1 MDSTLNHLLTMTLSS
16 VFQRANNTD
25 GRYRLWVQDGDPSQN
40 SARAKRAMSRA
51 NAVLLSIP
59 ARSPDI
65 NRIEN
70 IFRLVSQ
77 KLRLDALELGIQF
90 ESYKQFE
97 ERVIKTIRRIPVDV
111 INKTILSMDKHM
123 TSIIKHNGGR
133 IKY

>member
-1 MDSTLNHLLTMTLSS
+1 MNHLLTMTLSS

-70 IFRLVSQ
+70 IFRLVS
-77 KLRLDALELGIQF
+77 K
-90 ESYKQFE
+90 
-97 ERVIKTIRRIPVDV
+97 
-111 INKTILSMDKHM
+111 KTILSMDKRM
-123 TSIIKHNGGR
+123 TSIIKRNGAVG
-133 IKY
+133 

>member
-1 MDSTLNHLLTMTLSS
+1 MNHLLTMTLSS

-40 SARAKRAMSRA
+40 SARAKGAMSRA

-65 NRIEN
+65 DRIEN
-70 IFRLVSQ
+70 IFRFLVSK

-111 INKTILSMDKHM
+111 INKTILSMDKRM
-123 TSIIKHNGGR
+123 TSTIKRNGGR

>member
-1 MDSTLNHLLTMTLSS
+1 
-16 VFQRANNTD
+16 
-25 GRYRLWVQDGDPSQN
+25 
-40 SARAKRAMSRA
+40 MSRA

-59 ARSPDI
+59 VRSPDI

-70 IFRLVSQ
+70 IFHLVSK

-97 ERVIKTIRRIPVDV
+97 ERVIKTIRRIPVV
-111 INKTILSMDKHM
+111 INKTILSMDKRM
-123 TSIIKHNGGR
+123 TSIIKRNGGR